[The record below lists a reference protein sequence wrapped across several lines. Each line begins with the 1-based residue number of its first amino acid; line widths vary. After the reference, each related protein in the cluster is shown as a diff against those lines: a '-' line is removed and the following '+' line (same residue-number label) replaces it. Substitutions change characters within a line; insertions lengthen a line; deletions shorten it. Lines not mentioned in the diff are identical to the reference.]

1 MAFAEYITLLSCF
14 QNRLQYVSFNGFSS
28 NLKIFIAVSL
38 MVTILGLALFS
49 KFINDI
55 HFEIRYCLLHDFADA
70 AKSFELKQ
78 FSETNE

>member
-1 MAFAEYITLLSCF
+1 
-14 QNRLQYVSFNGFSS
+14 
-28 NLKIFIAVSL
+28 
-38 MVTILGLALFS
+38 MVTILGLVLFS

-78 FSETNE
+78 FSETNK